1 MNKKLAFSIALALVL
16 LAGCA
21 TPAPE
26 PTATSEPIQTPEVT
40 LATNVVDIVNLWT
53 QSGSGARS
61 YILID
66 ADDTMTFARATPK
79 NLQDQPYW
87 IFQILFEGT
96 KLFIKPT
103 ISVYPHE
110 ACANSVAIYEVQL
123 LEHGNI
129 KIVMIEDECQMR
141 VLWLLGEWEPF
152 P

>member
-1 MNKKLAFSIALALVL
+1 MNKKLASSIAIALFL

-21 TPAPE
+21 TPALE
-26 PTATSEPIQTPEVT
+26 PTAAPAPNLTPETT

-53 QSGSGARS
+53 RAGTGTRS
-61 YILID
+61 YLLIEW
-66 ADDTMTFARATPK
+66 DDTMTFARATPK

-103 ISVYPHE
+103 ISVYPQE
-110 ACANSVAIYEVQL
+110 ACANSIAIYEVQL

-129 KIVMIEDECQMR
+129 KISMIEDECQMR